1 MAVQVG
7 HQTVLPARPPR
18 VRAECRDLRGQIVPG
33 VLLMEMCIRDRIW
46 HATENEILSRDYT
59 AFNWD
64 DWNALNPAG
73 FTYWSDSGDYDRYDA
88 RWTMFD
94 NGEGVY
100 FVDSYA
106 KLAAQEDRAR
116 IMEYF
121 MVHEDEAGL
130 LIQSDAIR
138 QKLEWLCRAV
148 RECFDTAGW
157 ETPRWEK
164 LL

>member
-1 MAVQVG
+1 M
-7 HQTVLPARPPR
+7 
-18 VRAECRDLRGQIVPG
+18 
-33 VLLMEMCIRDRIW
+33 
-46 HATENEILSRDYT
+46 
-59 AFNWD
+59 
-64 DWNALNPAG
+64 
-73 FTYWSDSGDYDRYDA
+73 
-88 RWTMFD
+88 
-94 NGEGVY
+94 
-100 FVDSYA
+100 DSYA

-138 QKLEWLCRAV
+138 QKLEWMCRAV

-157 ETPRWEK
+157 GTPRWEK

>member
-1 MAVQVG
+1 
-7 HQTVLPARPPR
+7 
-18 VRAECRDLRGQIVPG
+18 
-33 VLLMEMCIRDRIW
+33 
-46 HATENEILSRDYT
+46 
-59 AFNWD
+59 
-64 DWNALNPAG
+64 
-73 FTYWSDSGDYDRYDA
+73 
-88 RWTMFD
+88 MFD
-94 NGEGVY
+94 NGEGMY

-138 QKLEWLCRAV
+138 QKLTWMCRAV

-157 ETPRWEK
+157 GTPRWEK
-164 LL
+164 PL